1 MDYLRTVPDKYF
13 DLACVDPPYGG
24 GGADNDYKG
33 AVVGRFG
40 GRFEKYHLG
49 ELSSQNGQ
57 VEREARVRRPAAE
70 SDRGLAVWENWPDE
84 PGIPRVCDGIPNR
97 VDRIKCLGNAVVP
110 QQFYPFFLF
119 MRTILEENECE

>member
-24 GGADNDYKG
+24 GGADNEYKG

-49 ELSSQNGQ
+49 ETSSQNGH
-57 VEREARVRRPAAE
+57 VERERER
-70 SDRGLAVWENWPDE
+70 E
-84 PGIPRVCDGIPNR
+84 PGDKGQA
-97 VDRIKCLGNAVVP
+97 DRWNLGGEVQPSRRCL
-110 QQFYPFFLF
+110 
-119 MRTILEENECE
+119 